1 MAALIVPNLGVK
13 CTLLVLTLMTMATFS
28 RLIFL
33 SLVLGS
39 ACFVQS
45 RAPVSPTTTL
55 PRLTPRASRGL
66 PRSAAAFTVSRPPSM
81 LMSPLAPPL
90 ARALSVRGG
99 ASRLLEFYAPLAG
112 TIVANLMFLAPVS
125 AVLAARKDEA
135 LGEVNPVPFVS
146 IIGNCVAWLGYGFAT
161 GNNFVFASNLPGTM
175 LGFWFTLSAVAFASK
190 AQRLVVERMLLSYL
204 FVLISAGWVA
214 VKSTMPA
221 KDVFGYVANGLL
233 LLYYAA
239 PLSTLAKVVRQ
250 KSSASINVPLS
261 FMSVV
266 NGGLW
271 SSYGLAV
278 SDVYIWVPNVIGVVL
293 SSVQLA
299 LCGLFKR

>member
-1 MAALIVPNLGVK
+1 MSEAK
-13 CTLLVLTLMTMATFS
+13 
-28 RLIFL
+28 
-33 SLVLGS
+33 
-39 ACFVQS
+39 QS
-45 RAPVSPTTTL
+45 TS
-55 PRLTPRASRGL
+55 
-66 PRSAAAFTVSRPPSM
+66 
-81 LMSPLAPPL
+81 
-90 ARALSVRGG
+90 
-99 ASRLLEFYAPLAG
+99 
-112 TIVANLMFLAPVS
+112 
-125 AVLAARKDEA
+125 
-135 LGEVNPVPFVS
+135 
-146 IIGNCVAWLGYGFAT
+146 W
-161 GNNFVFASNLPGTM
+161 
-175 LGFWFTLSAVAFASK
+175 
-190 AQRLVVERMLLSYL
+190 VVEGFSQRKKFFSSKLAQMASTQ
-204 FVLISAGWVA
+204 SAPAMSATPMGWNA
-214 VKSTMPA
+214 GDDATSPRVKSTMPA
-221 KDVFGYVANGLL
+221 KDVFGYVANVLL